1 MEKGK
6 RIMMMCLMALCWLA
20 TANAQG
26 KYPNGAWQGEN
37 EQGATIE
44 GVIHTKKMAGRST
57 TFPKVVCNGEII
69 IYPEQ
74 GDEEC
79 YILIYTGTKQ
89 ANGHVFTAQLRNGNK
104 IVTSGQVAIRQF
116 GDIRKE
122 QPYITIEA
130 ITPELKTKPIHG
142 LQLMMI
148 PTNGIGIR

>member
-1 MEKGK
+1 MKK
-6 RIMMMCLMALCWLA
+6 CIMMCLMALCCLM

-44 GVIHTKKMAGRST
+44 GVIHSKKMAGRST

-69 IYPEQ
+69 IYPED
-74 GDEEC
+74 GDDEC
-79 YILIYTGTKQ
+79 YTLIYDGTKQ
-89 ANGHVFTAQLRNGNK
+89 ANGHVFTVQLRNDNK
-104 IVTSGQVAIRQF
+104 IVTTGKVAIRQY

-122 QPYITIEA
+122 QPYITIQA
-130 ITPELKTKPIHG
+130 ITPELKSKPIHG
-142 LQLMMI
+142 LKLMMI